1 MFRYDGR
8 KGHIEKE
15 MISIIENAKVE
26 LFHVYNEK
34 ICSVI
39 DGLDNYQF
47 EIK

>member
-1 MFRYDGR
+1 
-8 KGHIEKE
+8 

>member
-34 ICSVI
+34 FA
-39 DGLDNYQF
+39 Q
-47 EIK
+47 